1 MYEMG
6 WASQVVVKNSPA
18 SGGRKVRDEVSIPQ
32 SGRSPGGG
40 NSNPLQYSFLEDPM
54 DRGT

>member
-18 SGGRKVRDEVSIPQ
+18 SGRKVRDEVSIPQ